1 MDNLMNIGILGGTFN
16 PIHIGH
22 LVMGQ
27 VALEKI
33 GLDKVIFIPSNIPPH
48 KNIRRLASARHRYEM
63 VKLSI
68 SDNPHFAV
76 SDLEIRRP
84 GKSYTIDTVVALKKE
99 YPSQTRFYFIIG
111 GDSVDTLSG
120 WKDIERLKK
129 MVKFVALN
137 RPGFKP
143 RQTSIRVKSLVMP
156 SLEISSS
163 YLRNCFSS
171 GGSAMYLLRY
181 RVVEYIQKNC
191 LYR

>member
-1 MDNLMNIGILGGTFN
+1 MKIGILGGTFN

-48 KNIRRLASARHRYEM
+48 KTVRRLATARDRYQM

-68 SDNPHFAV
+68 SDNPRFAV
-76 SDLEIRRP
+76 SDMEILRP
-84 GKSYTIDTVVALKKE
+84 GKSYTIDTVRALVKQ
-99 YPSQTRFYFIIG
+99 YPPRTQFYFVIG

-120 WKDIERLKK
+120 WRDINELA
-129 MVKFVALN
+129 MLVKFVALN

-143 RQTSIRVKSLVMP
+143 QQTAIKIKSLTMP
-156 SLEISSS
+156 ALEISSS

-181 RVVEYIQKNC
+181 RVVEYIQKNN